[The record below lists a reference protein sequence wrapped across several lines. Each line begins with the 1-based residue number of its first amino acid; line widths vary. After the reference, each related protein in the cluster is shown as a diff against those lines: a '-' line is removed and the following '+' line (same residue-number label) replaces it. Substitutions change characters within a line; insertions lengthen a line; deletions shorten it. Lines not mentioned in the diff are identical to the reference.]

1 MTTQIERGFNVV
13 TFGKPATKLEAHII
27 KVATAWSDG
36 EGNQPL
42 DTLEDVYAA
51 LQREKQL
58 YCTDHPRVK
67 VTSIMIVKSVHG
79 PNHRKILIKSSEQLV
94 ASAVI
99 DFLL

>member
-1 MTTQIERGFNVV
+1 MTTQIERGFTVV

-79 PNHRKILIKSSEQLV
+79 PNHQKILIKSSEQLV